1 MKYLIITQ
9 DPTTGQRSAFYTD
22 WFIAENNYNADYNM
36 IVIDRTQ
43 HLITFD
49 GKTWQNIEDDH
60 L

>member
-1 MKYLIITQ
+1 MQ
-9 DPTTGQRSAFYTD
+9 NPTTGEQSAFYTN
-22 WFIAENNYNADYNM
+22 WFDAANYYNPDYNM

-49 GKTWQNIEDDH
+49 GETWQDIEKDH

>member
-1 MKYLIITQ
+1 MKYLVIVQ
-9 DPTTGQRSAFYTD
+9 DPTTGKQSAFYTN
-22 WFIAENNYNADYNM
+22 WFDADNNYNPDYNM

-49 GKTWQNIEDDH
+49 GEMWQDIEEDH